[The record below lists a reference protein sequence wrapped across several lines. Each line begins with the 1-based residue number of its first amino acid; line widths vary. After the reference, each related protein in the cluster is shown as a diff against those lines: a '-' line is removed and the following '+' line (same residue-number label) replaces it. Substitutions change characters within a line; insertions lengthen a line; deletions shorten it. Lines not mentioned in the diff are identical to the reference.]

1 MIEPTNDPAK
11 ALTLSI
17 GSEHLTDEFKTV
29 GDAIADAI
37 ATILHGVPIL
47 GIVVG
52 GARVA
57 NDIRKEL
64 EYRRIVRFLR
74 PIAETTEAQ
83 RQAFVADLERN
94 GRYAAFGENMLLLLD
109 RLDDISKPTIVGKI
123 MAAHIKGLIDY
134 DKAMRLNAIVSRCYA
149 ADLGY
154 LKTFK
159 RGTQGKLEDVA
170 DMLYSAGLLA
180 SVGIDGGTFAE
191 TRQEDGGT
199 ILTSMNTVACFCVT
213 RCDETLK
220 REACSSFEANPCG
233 DGAPDSIR
241 TCGSTFGGQRSI

>member
-64 EYRRIVRFLR
+64 EYRRMVRFLR

-83 RQAFVADLERN
+83 R
-94 GRYAAFGENMLLLLD
+94 
-109 RLDDISKPTIVGKI
+109 
-123 MAAHIKGLIDY
+123 
-134 DKAMRLNAIVSRCYA
+134 
-149 ADLGY
+149 
-154 LKTFK
+154 
-159 RGTQGKLEDVA
+159 
-170 DMLYSAGLLA
+170 
-180 SVGIDGGTFAE
+180 
-191 TRQEDGGT
+191 
-199 ILTSMNTVACFCVT
+199 
-213 RCDETLK
+213 
-220 REACSSFEANPCG
+220 
-233 DGAPDSIR
+233 
-241 TCGSTFGGQRSI
+241 